1 MEAIALLG
9 GTFDP
14 VHYGHLRFADD
25 VRRALGL
32 SEVRLVPAAD
42 PPHRAGPSAS
52 AIDRLAML
60 RLGVDAFSGLVVDD
74 RELRRGGKSYTVLT
88 LAELRHEFPHTP
100 LLLLLGA
107 DAFRGLPAWHRWR
120 ELFDLAHIVVVERP
134 GVNLG
139 AGLPA
144 PLVEPFRDRLVT
156 DPGILFTRPA
166 GAIYVQPITPQPVS
180 ATSIRDILAKRSGS
194 AGKLHGLLPPAVL
207 AYIDLHHLYG
217 SGSDAT

>member
-1 MEAIALLG
+1 M
-9 GTFDP
+9 
-14 VHYGHLRFADD
+14 
-25 VRRALGL
+25 
-32 SEVRLVPAAD
+32 
-42 PPHRAGPSAS
+42 
-52 AIDRLAML
+52 
-60 RLGVDAFSGLVVDD
+60 
-74 RELRRGGKSYTVLT
+74 
-88 LAELRHEFPHTP
+88 
-100 LLLLLGA
+100 
-107 DAFRGLPAWHRWR
+107 
-120 ELFDLAHIVVVERP
+120 
-134 GVNLG
+134 NLG

-180 ATSIRDILAKRSGS
+180 ATTIRDILAKRSGS